1 MGLGS
6 GLVLRQTETRRTK
19 DSVLSQRKLKIGLY
33 RATLLLL

>member
-19 DSVLSQRKLKIGLY
+19 DSVLSQNGVKIGLY
-33 RATLLLL
+33 GATLLLL